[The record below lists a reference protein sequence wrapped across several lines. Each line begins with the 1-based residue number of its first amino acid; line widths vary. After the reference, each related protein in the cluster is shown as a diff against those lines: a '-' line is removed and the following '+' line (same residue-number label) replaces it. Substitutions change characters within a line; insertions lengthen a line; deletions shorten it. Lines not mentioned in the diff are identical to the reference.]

1 MSELSDPNSQPGH
14 QPFAADDA
22 QPLTPTHRGNVGK
35 GDGRQ
40 HRLRTAA
47 LEAEVLTGVHETSEQ
62 QARRSLLRRLARIT
76 AGSLLL
82 LAGILMLVLPGPGWI
97 AIAGGLAVLSR
108 DVAWAARLLEIVRD
122 KVPGVPADGQ
132 IPRSTWISIILV
144 TTSAGILGALFFHL
158 ISG

>member
-108 DVAWAARLLEIVRD
+108 DVAWAARLLEIVR
-122 KVPGVPADGQ
+122 
-132 IPRSTWISIILV
+132 
-144 TTSAGILGALFFHL
+144 
-158 ISG
+158 

>member
-1 MSELSDPNSQPGH
+1 
-14 QPFAADDA
+14 
-22 QPLTPTHRGNVGK
+22 
-35 GDGRQ
+35 
-40 HRLRTAA
+40 
-47 LEAEVLTGVHETSEQ
+47 
-62 QARRSLLRRLARIT
+62 
-76 AGSLLL
+76 LLL